1 MNSKIMTEALM
12 WLSEKE
18 ASEVL
23 RVDEQT
29 LVVLR
34 ERGYLRPGTHWRSSE
49 DHEQTPWNPKVS
61 YRINGCR
68 EVIKYAQAND
78 ASFDQMAA

>member
-1 MNSKIMTEALM
+1 M

-29 LVVLR
+29 LAVLR

-49 DHEQTPWNPKVS
+49 DHGQIPWNPKVS

-68 EVIKYAQAND
+68 EVITYTQAND
-78 ASFDQMAA
+78 ASCDQMAA